1 MASLRRRAASS
12 RPRPSAVLH
21 GVVQQLPAGDQVLQ
35 HPFEALAVGVRGARL
50 ALDERQQNA
59 VVVGIDKAVVDFLL
73 FGLAILVLV
82 LGSLDDRR
90 LAIVLGLLQ
99 AETDRLL
106 DRAERDGGS
115 LVGKALHRFDAVLF
129 EDPLHAADGVALAV

>member
-1 MASLRRRAASS
+1 MASLRRQAASS

-21 GVVQQLPAGDQVLQ
+21 GVVQQLPAGDQILQ

-73 FGLAILVLV
+73 FGLVILVP
-82 LGSLDDRR
+82 GSIDDRR

-106 DRAERDGGS
+106 DRAE
-115 LVGKALHRFDAVLF
+115 
-129 EDPLHAADGVALAV
+129 